1 MDKLLWIAPLLI
13 CILMHVFMMKSHG
26 GCDKTKEDEK
36 K

>member
-13 CILMHVFMMKSHG
+13 CILMHVWMMKIHDKHG
-26 GCDKTKEDEK
+26 KTKEDEK